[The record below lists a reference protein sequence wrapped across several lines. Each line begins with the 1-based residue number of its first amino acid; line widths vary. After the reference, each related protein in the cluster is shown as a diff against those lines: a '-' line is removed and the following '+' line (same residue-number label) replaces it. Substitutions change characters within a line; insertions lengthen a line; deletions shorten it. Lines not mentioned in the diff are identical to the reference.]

1 MHDSEAE
8 ESSSSTA
15 TLASARSQSQ
25 SQSQHPSLLGSVHAD
40 LLSQAHR
47 ISADLR
53 TLHGISRTGLNGGLV
68 DDKKYLVRLISMQ
81 SKSGNE
87 SPFKGIENPLSLTH
101 PVSETSHTYFCSEF
115 FDMPIKGI
123 THAPADAYTVN
134 ELSDALVNYLDTFS
148 WTSTRHSRTGTVSSQ
163 ARRPIEW
170 ARSWRR
176 SSPGHRGVQPP
187 VTALRPESVDID
199 WVWA

>member
-1 MHDSEAE
+1 MNHSINMAPFMHDSEAE

-25 SQSQHPSLLGSVHAD
+25 SQSQHPSLLSSVHAD

-53 TLHGISRTGLNGGLV
+53 TLRGISRTGLNGGLV

-87 SPFKGIENPLSLTH
+87 SPFKGIETPLNLTH
-101 PVSETSHTYFCSEF
+101 PVSETSHTHFCSEF
-115 FDMPIKGI
+115 CKMVCILVDAFPCSKCSFLTFDVSIVRNVDKQ
-123 THAPADAYTVN
+123 
-134 ELSDALVNYLDTFS
+134 
-148 WTSTRHSRTGTVSSQ
+148 WCTGS
-163 ARRPIEW
+163 A
-170 ARSWRR
+170 
-176 SSPGHRGVQPP
+176 H
-187 VTALRPESVDID
+187 
-199 WVWA
+199 